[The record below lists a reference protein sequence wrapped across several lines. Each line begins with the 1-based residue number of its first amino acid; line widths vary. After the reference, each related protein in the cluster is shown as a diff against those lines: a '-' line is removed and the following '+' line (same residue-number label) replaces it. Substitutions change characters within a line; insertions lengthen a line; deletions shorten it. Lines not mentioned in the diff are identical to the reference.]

1 MTGDPPPR
9 ASIGE
14 YLAQQRKLRG
24 ISVDELCEITKIPRR
39 NIERL
44 ESGALDGDTDG
55 FVRGFVRTVAAALG
69 LDPAEAVMRLMQ
81 EPDPDPGPE
90 PGWLRTWHLRWLGV
104 ALAVLAL
111 VALWQVAAA
120 WWTQRSDADAEP
132 QLLRRHDVVGDL
144 VRERAALPP
153 ESQVAEAP
161 EPPAAPAPQPS
172 PAAEPPAD
180 Q

>member
-1 MTGDPPPR
+1 MTGDPPR

-24 ISVDELCEITKIPRR
+24 ISVDELCELTKIPRR

-44 ESGALDGDTDG
+44 ESGALDGVADG
-55 FVRGFVRTVAAALG
+55 FVRGFVRTVATALG

-90 PGWLRTWHLRWLGV
+90 RGLLRAQHLRWLGV
-104 ALAVLAL
+104 VLATLAL
-111 VALWQVAAA
+111 VLLWKLGSA
-120 WWTQRSDADAEP
+120 WWSHRPDPVDELP
-132 QLLRRHDVVGDL
+132 LLHRHDAVGEL
-144 VRERAALPP
+144 VRERGGQTP
-153 ESQVAEAP
+153 
-161 EPPAAPAPQPS
+161 APAPAPMPSDEQP
-172 PAAEPPAD
+172 PADPPAD